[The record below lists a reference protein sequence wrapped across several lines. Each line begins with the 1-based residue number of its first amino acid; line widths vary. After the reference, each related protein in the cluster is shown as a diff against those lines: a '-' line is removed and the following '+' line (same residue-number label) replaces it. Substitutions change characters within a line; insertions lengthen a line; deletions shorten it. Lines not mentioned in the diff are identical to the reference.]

1 MEAEA
6 ALQARKAAESGRVE
20 RPTQNVAFGH
30 MPEAIRHGMAKAAEA
45 VVDRGIHNEFTKWV
59 ACEGH
64 QKAIAVGESVEQ
76 DTQQSYTRY
85 FEALG
90 KTKSLAQWRAKA
102 LALEVPS
109 EGCLAARSVSDVGRM
124 LLLKW
129 ATAHA

>member
-1 MEAEA
+1 
-6 ALQARKAAESGRVE
+6 
-20 RPTQNVAFGH
+20 
-30 MPEAIRHGMAKAAEA
+30 MPEAIRLGMSKAAEA
-45 VVDRGIHNEFTKWV
+45 VVDKGIHEEFSKWV

-102 LALEVPS
+102 LALGVPS
-109 EGCLAARSVSDVGRM
+109 EGCLATRCVSDVGRM

-129 ATAHA
+129 ATTYEERECLISADAKPVQHFCNKEAMEWLAN